1 MLNKTINKDIIDICS
16 KQDIILKKNKL
27 NNNFIIVFI
36 IENNN
41 INIYNLINFSLYKLI
56 GELNQDILETIKIV
70 NLTEDDSE
78 CDILFLFKSLSK
90 ELGISKKYM
99 LIKNKKQIVD
109 NQIIFKSYDLDVNE
123 MGINLNGY
131 EKIKCNNAMLTI
143 NLLSLT
149 SAQINYTFNME
160 INDYLP
166 IYMENITGLMM
177 KKIFYKLK
185 SFIEMIR

>member
-27 NNNFIIVFI
+27 NNNFIIDFI

-131 EKIKCNNAMLTI
+131 EKIKCNNAMLKI

>member
-1 MLNKTINKDIIDICS
+1 M
-16 KQDIILKKNKL
+16 
-27 NNNFIIVFI
+27 FIIVFI

>member
-16 KQDIILKKNKL
+16 KQDIILKRNKL
-27 NNNFIIVFI
+27 NNNFIIDFI

>member
-27 NNNFIIVFI
+27 NNNFIIDFI

>member
-1 MLNKTINKDIIDICS
+1 M
-16 KQDIILKKNKL
+16 
-27 NNNFIIVFI
+27 
-36 IENNN
+36 
-41 INIYNLINFSLYKLI
+41 
-56 GELNQDILETIKIV
+56 
-70 NLTEDDSE
+70 
-78 CDILFLFKSLSK
+78 
-90 ELGISKKYM
+90 
-99 LIKNKKQIVD
+99 NKKSYMQGTEEPTKYKVED
-109 NQIIFKSYDLDVNE
+109 SKPNKSRDHVIFKSYDLDVNE

-131 EKIKCNNAMLTI
+131 EKIKCNNAMLKI